1 MELEEFKKL
10 FERDY
15 KNVTKE
21 LVVKRRFVYG
31 KLEKI
36 KSFDDIKDD
45 FRALSIRLNNP
56 ESPYQSILNLTL
68 SESLNDMG
76 KYCFQ
81 DTIEANDKNELL
93 EKLLV
98 ENFNLSQPT
107 DEIEIIN
114 SLINN
119 FKEYG
124 FDFPKY
130 NGQSS
135 YSKTL
140 VKYNKMAIS
149 LNIKKLYILENTNQ
163 IKTKY
168 TIKLNVEDLGNYQ
181 LKHRLKHSFRLKI
194 YDKTLYIGKNNKCK
208 NKCIINLNDPKSNV
222 FFNHKMNTLFFV
234 LYKDIKEMDMKQL
247 KEDCRE
253 NPEMIK
259 DVVALTEMFVI

>member
-1 MELEEFKKL
+1 MKLEEFKKF
-10 FERDY
+10 FEREY

-21 LVVKRRFVYG
+21 LVVKRRSVYG

-56 ESPYQSILNLTL
+56 ESPYQNILSLTL
-68 SESLNDMG
+68 TESLNDIE

-81 DTIEANDKNELL
+81 DTIEADDKNMLL

-98 ENFNLSQPT
+98 DNFNLSQPT
-107 DEIEIIN
+107 EDVEVIN

-124 FDFPKY
+124 FVFPQY
-130 NGQSS
+130 DGQAS
-135 YSKTL
+135 YYKPL
-140 VKYNKMAIS
+140 VKYNKMVIS
-149 LNIKKLYILENTNQ
+149 LNIKKLYILESNNQ

-168 TIKLNVEDLGNYQ
+168 TIKLNVEDMADSNIN
-181 LKHRLKHSFRLKI
+181 HRLKHSFRLKI
-194 YDKTLYIGKNNKCK
+194 YDKILYIGKKNNCL
-208 NKCIINLNDPKSNV
+208 INLNDPKNNI
-222 FFNHKMNTLFFV
+222 FFNKKMKTLFFV

>member
-21 LVVKRRFVYG
+21 LVVKRRSVYG
-31 KLEKI
+31 KNETV
-36 KSFDDIKDD
+36 KSFEEANDDYRG
-45 FRALSIRLNNP
+45 FSIRLKNP
-56 ESPYQSILNLTL
+56 ESPYQNILNLTL
-68 SESLNDMG
+68 NESLNDVE

-81 DTIEANDKNELL
+81 DTIEADDKNELL
-93 EKLLV
+93 EKLLI

-107 DEIEIIN
+107 EEIETIN

-119 FKEYG
+119 VKEYG

-135 YSKTL
+135 YYKTL

-168 TIKLNVEDLGNYQ
+168 TIKLNVEDLADYQ
-181 LKHRLKHSFRLKI
+181 LNHRLKHSFRLKI
-194 YDKTLYIGKNNKCK
+194 YDKTLYIGKKNN
-208 NKCIINLNDPKSNV
+208 CIINLNDPKSNG
-222 FFNHKMNTLFFV
+222 FFNHKMKTLFFV